1 MTFRSAASLPYKL
14 VMYWYLGWDLNLE
27 TQCSETLQLQAAK
40 KAAGDLEAADV
51 DEDFLMALEYGMP
64 PTAGA
69 KEYVYFLT
77 YLSC

>member
-1 MTFRSAASLPYKL
+1 
-14 VMYWYLGWDLNLE
+14 
-27 TQCSETLQLQAAK
+27 LQLQAAK